1 MNIYLY
7 IIKHHPKYFQTKLN
21 ELFFKIFFHWD
32 QEREEQEQQDEMKRK
47 AYEAEMARL
56 EREAEERNKQRQ
68 MEEHE
73 QIKRRHVKERL
84 EELRK
89 TPQGSKILQNI
100 DEEVCFLPN
109 FILFVSEERVF
120 KNFIL
125 SLLIVLMMW

>member
-1 MNIYLY
+1 
-7 IIKHHPKYFQTKLN
+7 
-21 ELFFKIFFHWD
+21 
-32 QEREEQEQQDEMKRK
+32 MKRK

-100 DEEVCFLPN
+100 DEEVCF
-109 FILFVSEERVF
+109 
-120 KNFIL
+120 
-125 SLLIVLMMW
+125 